1 MTANPLL
8 RLAHL
13 IGPCPECGNGRLE
26 GVVDDD
32 GTTNFLC
39 RDCGSCWHTELEWSR
54 RVDPAF
60 CPGCPARD
68 VCAALRQPPRATTPQ
83 LT

>member
-1 MTANPLL
+1 MTNNPLA

-13 IGPCPECGNGRLE
+13 IGPCPECGNGRLQA
-26 GVVDDD
+26 VVDKE
-32 GTTNFLC
+32 GTTNFVC
-39 RDCGSCWHTELEWSR
+39 RECGGCWHAELEWSC
-54 RVDPAF
+54 RVDPLT

-68 VCAALRQPPRATTPQ
+68 VCRTTLRLDSDAFAR